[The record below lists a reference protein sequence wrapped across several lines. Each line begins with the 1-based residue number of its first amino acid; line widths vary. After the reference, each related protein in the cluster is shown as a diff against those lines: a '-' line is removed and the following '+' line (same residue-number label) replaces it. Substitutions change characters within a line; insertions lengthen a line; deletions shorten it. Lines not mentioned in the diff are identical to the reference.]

1 MDPSTHGSQK
11 PKNLPYELLVLRKIS
26 KFFETQGYNKI
37 KRIAQHG
44 YKTPFKTKGQFGN
57 VVSQ

>member
-1 MDPSTHGSQK
+1 MVL
-11 PKNLPYELLVLRKIS
+11 KNQRTYPELLVLRKFS